1 MRVSVVRSK
10 LSALWTSP
18 SLAAFLLI
26 NMLLICILL
35 PVICVQI
42 AHIALNE
49 RDQYQFK
56 KLRIPL
62 CTGSQFVPVYIV
74 FKNVDVFFSTR
85 PSDPTYVKVDL
96 LGRDVFVV
104 VTIVLL
110 VMASFLPMFYGE
122 YNFIKSIGTAA
133 LSDTALLFL
142 VIKLTLFTLFAI
154 ELCIFNVND
163 DGILSSDLPIIVSA
177 ANVLF
182 VYFSHTKTITKYNIE
197 SVKR

>member
-56 KLRIPL
+56 GYNLGVVFTFVIVDLCLYAMLKYIICCSEIFDGCSPKLRIPL

-85 PSDPTYVKVDL
+85 PSDPTYGSL
-96 LGRDVFVV
+96 SFVV
-104 VTIVLL
+104 LFYIVT
-110 VMASFLPMFYGE
+110 
-122 YNFIKSIGTAA
+122 K
-133 LSDTALLFL
+133 LFR
-142 VIKLTLFTLFAI
+142 
-154 ELCIFNVND
+154 
-163 DGILSSDLPIIVSA
+163 
-177 ANVLF
+177 
-182 VYFSHTKTITKYNIE
+182 H
-197 SVKR
+197 